1 MGQIIH
7 DLPTC
12 EPIKPNLC
20 YFVKL
25 VNIMPRLL
33 VGRKNSHHRE
43 EAHKGETPKSGIE
56 LAFKP
61 WNHCQQSEIH
71 IMGSSRRQ

>member
-12 EPIKPNLC
+12 EPIKPN
-20 YFVKL
+20 YVKL
-25 VNIMPRLL
+25 VSIMHRILL
-33 VGRKNSHHRE
+33 VVGRKNSHHRE